1 MRRMPVRTV
10 VAPMNVHS
18 VLRAIPRSAAL
29 VAVLAIAACGG
40 GGGSGGSGG
49 GGGVIP
55 TPVPSATPQV
65 ASACASGIPQ
75 IGGVT
80 VPNPVGN
87 PASLP
92 VSSNPS
98 SLNVQV
104 NGTSIGLTGLT
115 LSPTQLPFTNLG
127 YTITVQNNSG
137 GTPYSVCFAQ
147 NGQLGAQVFYNQAM
161 DTSGAVTN
169 ILSVARHPMG
179 AMHASVP
186 LSMLRRTPF
195 APKSTSQFYAPGKIA
210 VVYSQQQIGRDS
222 SRMAAIESRVS
233 GRLTQAF
240 SYPRIG
246 KTVRVLAVP
255 SGTEDAAIA
264 TLRAEP
270 GVLEVGRVQNRFLKS
285 VTPSNSQYAPTP
297 QWDMG
302 ALAGQGFPSMD
313 LPDAWQLL
321 QNNGGNTFG
330 SPNVTIAVLD
340 TGLDTSASN
349 TLVQQELIPHV
360 THAEADI
367 NGATTVCS
375 GAITGC
381 AAVQDM
387 NGHGT
392 NVAGIAAASDSATV
406 GYAGTAGGVSLQIYD
421 IFSAS
426 GNAYTSDEAN
436 AINDAITNGA
446 NIISLSLGSCPSVG
460 SGPDPTEE
468 TAIENAIANN
478 VFVVAASGNERGG
491 TSGLCPQ
498 VSDQIDYPSGYPGV
512 MSVGATGVD
521 DSNPALLKEIV
532 AWYSNS
538 GPGLGVVAPGGTAT
552 SDTDPDTLHW
562 IAGLYSTTGQSSSP
576 GQPPCSN
583 FAACATLID
592 GTSMATPHVSG
603 AAALIQTAYMQMNGG
618 AMMTPSAL
626 LSLIDATADDI
637 GDPNQGHGRI
647 DVCRAIAIVVSAGP
661 TACPASTP
669 AGYTPSNA
677 QLYAFAYTN
686 SGATNAAPT
695 IADVT
700 FPTGYPV
707 SATGAFRIADV
718 PTSVASFKIGVWYD
732 ANGDGIVDA
741 GDYFGASGSCAPTAP
756 CSSATGITAQLVT
769 SNTFA
774 LP

>member
-1 MRRMPVRTV
+1 MRRMPLRPAVT
-10 VAPMNVHS
+10 PTNVHS
-18 VLRAIPRSAAL
+18 VLRAIPLSTAL
-29 VAVLAIAACGG
+29 VAVLALVACGG
-40 GGGSGGSGG
+40 GGSSSG

-55 TPVPSATPQV
+55 TPAPTSPPPV
-65 ASACASGIPQ
+65 ANACASGVPQ
-75 IGGVT
+75 IGGT
-80 VPNPVGN
+80 AVPNPVGN
-87 PASLP
+87 PSSLP
-92 VSSNPS
+92 VSSYPS

-115 LSPTQLPFTNLG
+115 LSPTQLPFTNFG
-127 YTITVQNNSG
+127 YTITVQNNVG
-137 GTPYSVCFAQ
+137 GAPYSVCYAQ

-161 DTSGAVTN
+161 DTSGTVTN
-169 ILSVARHPMG
+169 ILSVARHPMS
-179 AMHASVP
+179 AIHASVTP
-186 LSMLRRTPF
+186 SMVRRSPF
-195 APKSTSQFYAPGKIA
+195 AARTNPQLYAPGKIA
-210 VVYSQQQIGRDS
+210 VVYSQQQIGLDS
-222 SRMAAIESRVS
+222 SRMAQIESRVS
-233 GRLTQAF
+233 GHVTQAF

-246 KTVRVLAVP
+246 KTVRVLTVP
-255 SGTEDAAIA
+255 SGTETAAIA
-264 TLRAEP
+264 ALRSQP

-285 VTPSNSQYAPTP
+285 VTPSNSQYASTP

-321 QNNGGNTFG
+321 QNTGGNTFG

-340 TGLDTSASN
+340 TGLDTSTNN

-367 NGATTVCS
+367 NGATTVCA

-387 NGHGT
+387 DGHGT
-392 NVAGIAAASDSATV
+392 NVAGLAAASDSATV

-421 IFSAS
+421 IFTAS

-436 AINDAITNGA
+436 AINDAIANGA

-478 VFVVAASGNERGG
+478 VVVVAASGNERGG
-491 TSGLCPQ
+491 ASGNCPQ
-498 VSDQIDYPSGYPGV
+498 VFNQIDYPSGYPGV

-521 DSNPALLKEIV
+521 DSNPASLKEIV

-552 SDTDPDTLHW
+552 SDTDLDTLHW
-562 IAGLYSTTGQSSSP
+562 IAGLYSTTGLSKP

-583 FAACATLID
+583 FASCAVLID

-647 DVCRAIAIVVSAGP
+647 DVCRAIALVESSGP
-661 TACPASTP
+661 LACPASSP
-669 AGYTPSNA
+669 AGYKPANA
-677 QLYAFAYTN
+677 QLFAFAYTN
-686 SGATNAAPT
+686 SGATDATPA
-695 IADVT
+695 IADLT
-700 FPTGYPV
+700 FPNGYPV
-707 SATGAFRIADV
+707 STTGTFRVADV
-718 PTSVASFKIGVWYD
+718 PTSVTLYKIGVWYD
-732 ANGDGIVDA
+732 ANGDGKVDA
-741 GDYFGASGSCAPTAP
+741 GDSFGASGSCTPTTP
-756 CSSATGITAQLVT
+756 CTSATGITAQLVT
-769 SNTFA
+769 ASPFA